1 MKGGFFIQQDVNEYI
16 VTLMPEVFLKH
27 PDLFQKKDQYQDY
40 LEQKEYIQEQN
51 KIILEELSSKLVE
64 RFGDQYVA
72 SELFLMQKLFLL
84 YPKKSPTDLLS
95 LSWEHV
101 KFLLNIFDKKER
113 AFYIQECLQRNWDL
127 EKLKEMYFQDTY
139 KKYNYVAKQY
149 RHKSFSMDLFYKV
162 LPLIWQEE

>member
-1 MKGGFFIQQDVNEYI
+1 MPMLASMQITDKSYKILQQKLSEFYTDCDIKHLFTTRCTMSYVSDEGTRGF
-16 VTLMPEVFLKH
+16 VFAN
-27 PDLFQKKDQYQDY
+27 
-40 LEQKEYIQEQN
+40 ITANEQN

-139 KKYNYVAKQY
+139 KKYNN
-149 RHKSFSMDLFYKV
+149 R
-162 LPLIWQEE
+162 

>member
-72 SELFLMQKLFLL
+72 SELFLMQKLFL
-84 YPKKSPTDLLS
+84 
-95 LSWEHV
+95 
-101 KFLLNIFDKKER
+101 
-113 AFYIQECLQRNWDL
+113 
-127 EKLKEMYFQDTY
+127 
-139 KKYNYVAKQY
+139 
-149 RHKSFSMDLFYKV
+149 
-162 LPLIWQEE
+162 